1 MKAITFK
8 TFERVH
14 SWTGLLAGLALF
26 IAFYAGAFT
35 MFHEQTEHWQAL
47 PQPQA
52 AAESHERAW
61 TDANQLL
68 QSVTK
73 QYPEART
80 EVGLTLPHGELTE
93 VQAWWFDGKVWQYR
107 TPEQM
112 TSATPTAASADE
124 EESTDLAHFIYG
136 LHYSLGIP
144 IVGIYL
150 MGVVS
155 IIYGLALV
163 TGLILY
169 LPGFTKDLFALRVG
183 RNLKRLWQDAHNVI
197 GVLSLPFHVMF
208 AITGAIFCLSAV
220 LVSAL
225 NFVVFKGE
233 LVDAF
238 GRATGFSDVV
248 EPRGIPAATMLTP
261 QEAVERA
268 REAVRQKGGED
279 FDAAY
284 VRYKQYGDQAAI
296 VEAMGDSEGAL
307 ASYGGVALSAV
318 DGRVLNMQ
326 TAGARDANHATY
338 SALFGLHFGHY
349 GKLTLRWVYFVLG
362 LSGAFLF
369 YSGNLLW
376 VESRRNRRGPTQTQG
391 SYVMARSTVGVC
403 LGTCVGV
410 SATFIATLIAGA
422 FGMKSNGVVAPVFFT
437 VLAASVAW
445 AFYRMPSRA
454 AADLL
459 AAAAIAT
466 AAVPA
471 IELTLVALGLRPS
484 YFAAG
489 SVSFAVAIVALLLAT
504 GFGLLAR
511 ATARR
516 AANGDPNSVWTGA
529 RPRTRPQSS
538 PRVLEPSAE
547 NR

>member
-35 MFHEQTEHWQAL
+35 MFHEQTEHWQSPSHAV
-47 PQPQA
+47 
-52 AAESHERAW
+52 ESRKRAW
-61 TDANQLL
+61 ADAQALVA
-68 QSVTK
+68 SVTK
-73 QYPEART
+73 QYPEARA
-80 EVGLTLPHGELTE
+80 EVGLTLPHGDSNE

-112 TSATPTAASADE
+112 RSLAPAAAASGS

-144 IVGIYL
+144 TFGIYL

-163 TGLILY
+163 TGVILY
-169 LPGFTKDLFALRVG
+169 LPSFTKDLFALRAG
-183 RNLKRLWQDAHNVI
+183 RNLKRLWKDAHNVI

-208 AITGAIFCLSAV
+208 AITGAIFCLASV
-220 LVSAL
+220 LVAAL
-225 NFVVFKGE
+225 NVVVFKGE

-238 GRATGFSDVV
+238 GRATGFSEVV
-248 EPRGIPAATMLTP
+248 QPRGLPAASMLTP
-261 QEAVERA
+261 QAAVERA
-268 REAVRQKGGED
+268 REAVQQKGGKK

-284 VRYKQYGDQAAI
+284 VRYKQYGDEAAV
-296 VEAMGDSEGAL
+296 VEAMGDSDGAL
-307 ASYGGVALSAV
+307 ASYGGVAMSAV

-326 TAGARDANHATY
+326 AAGARDMNHATY
-338 SALFGLHFGHY
+338 STLFGLHFGHY

-376 VESRRNRRGPTQTQG
+376 VESRRNRRGTTQTRG
-391 SYVMARSTVGVC
+391 SFVMARATVGVC
-403 LGTCVGV
+403 LGTCLGV
-410 SATFIATLIAGA
+410 SATFIATLVAAA
-422 FGMKSNGVVAPVFFT
+422 FGQKSNGIVAPVYFT
-437 VLAASVAW
+437 VLAVSVAW
-445 AFYRMPSRA
+445 AFYRMPARA

-459 AAAAIAT
+459 TASAIAT
-466 AAVPA
+466 AAVPV
-471 IELTLVALGLRPS
+471 IELALVALGLRPS
-484 YFAAG
+484 FFAAG
-489 SVSFAVAIVALLLAT
+489 SVSLALAVVALLLAM

-529 RPRTRPQSS
+529 RPRMRTQPT
-538 PRVLEPSAE
+538 PRVLEASPE
-547 NR
+547 NH

>member
-1 MKAITFK
+1 VKAITFK

-35 MFHEQTEHWQAL
+35 MFHEQTEHWQSPPHAV
-47 PQPQA
+47 
-52 AAESHERAW
+52 ESRERAW
-61 TDANQLL
+61 ADAQALVA
-68 QSVTK
+68 SVTK
-73 QYPEART
+73 QYPEARA
-80 EVGLTLPHGELTE
+80 EVGLTLPHGDSNE

-112 TSATPTAASADE
+112 QSTAPAVAAGGD

-144 IVGIYL
+144 TFGIYL

-163 TGLILY
+163 TGVILY
-169 LPGFTKDLFALRVG
+169 LPSFTKDLFALRAG

-208 AITGAIFCLSAV
+208 AITGAIFCLASV
-220 LVSAL
+220 LVAAL

-238 GRATGFSDVV
+238 GRATGFSEVV
-248 EPRGIPAATMLTP
+248 QPRGVPAASMLTP
-261 QEAVERA
+261 QAAVERA
-268 REAVRQKGGED
+268 REAVQQKGGEE

-284 VRYKQYGDQAAI
+284 VRYKQYGDEAAV
-296 VEAMGDSEGAL
+296 VEAMGDSDGAL
-307 ASYGGVALSAV
+307 ASYGGVAMSAV

-326 TAGARDANHATY
+326 AAGARDANHATY
-338 SALFGLHFGHY
+338 STLFGLHFGHY
-349 GKLTLRWVYFVLG
+349 GQFTLRWVYFVLG

-376 VESRRNRRGPTQTQG
+376 VESRRNRRGTTQTRG
-391 SYVMARSTVGVC
+391 SFVMARATVGVC
-403 LGTCVGV
+403 LGTCLGV
-410 SATFIATLIAGA
+410 SATFIATLIAAAVGL
-422 FGMKSNGVVAPVFFT
+422 KSNGIVAPVYFT
-437 VLAASVAW
+437 VLAVSVGW

-459 AAAAIAT
+459 TASAVAT
-466 AAVPA
+466 AAVPV
-471 IELTLVALGLRPS
+471 IELALAVLGLRPS
-484 YFAAG
+484 FFALG
-489 SVSFAVAIVALLLAT
+489 SVSLAVAIVALLLAT

-529 RPRTRPQSS
+529 RSRTSPQPS
-538 PRVLEPSAE
+538 PRVLEASPE
-547 NR
+547 NH